1 MGFPGS
7 TSGKE
12 LACQFRICKRHR
24 FDPWI
29 RKILLEEGTATHSSI
44 LAWRIPQTEQP
55 SGLQTIVS
63 QRVRYDWSD
72 LVCLHYPLQS
82 FSTIYLCSALF
93 FSCFSHLNGFIFL
106 FVFTYEKKFSIYGRV
121 PQKFPYSS
129 IISSAI
135 YRKLRGNLFPPEG
148 STGIQYID
156 GLLVAFKTEQ

>member
-44 LAWRIPQTEQP
+44 LAWRIPQTDQP
-55 SGLQTIVS
+55 SGLQTLVS

-93 FSCFSHLNGFIFL
+93 FFLFLSSKRIYILVCFYLWKEVQYLWQSSSKVSILFYYFFSHL
-106 FVFTYEKKFSIYGRV
+106 
-121 PQKFPYSS
+121 
-129 IISSAI
+129 
-135 YRKLRGNLFPPEG
+135 
-148 STGIQYID
+148 
-156 GLLVAFKTEQ
+156 